1 MHIKLSGNLAR
12 FISYQRALDIDVG
25 ERNTVIGV
33 IYKMVEQYPAL
44 KEVVLDRQGGMKRNF
59 HVSLNGEKIRVD
71 EFHKETLNE
80 DRLDIFTAIAGG

>member
-44 KEVVLDRQGGMKRNF
+44 KEVVLDRQGGMNRNI
-59 HVSLNGEKIRVD
+59 HV
-71 EFHKETLNE
+71 
-80 DRLDIFTAIAGG
+80 

>member
-12 FISYQRALDIDVG
+12 FIGYRRVIDIDVG
-25 ERNTVIGV
+25 RRNTVIGA
-33 IYKMVEQYPAL
+33 IHKMVEQYPAL
-44 KEVVLDRQGGMKRNF
+44 NEVILDRQGNVKRNF

>member
-33 IYKMVEQYPAL
+33 IYKMVEQ
-44 KEVVLDRQGGMKRNF
+44 
-59 HVSLNGEKIRVD
+59 
-71 EFHKETLNE
+71 
-80 DRLDIFTAIAGG
+80 